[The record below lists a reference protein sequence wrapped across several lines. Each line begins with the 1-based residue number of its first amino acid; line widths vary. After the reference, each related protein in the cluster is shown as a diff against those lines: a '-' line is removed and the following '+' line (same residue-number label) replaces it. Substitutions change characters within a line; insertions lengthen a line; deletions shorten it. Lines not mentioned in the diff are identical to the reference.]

1 MALNITLD
9 RNNVYTEGN
18 SEQLPVDVAYV
29 CEIKGAKE
37 VDYETANGYR
47 VHRLDVALDVC
58 EGEYSAFYQKKFD
71 ADQNEDKKWKGVVK
85 INIPKND
92 GTEQDGWT
100 MKSFNTQLCAI
111 EDSNPGYTWDNVLEH
126 LKGKKIGLV
135 LRSKEW
141 EFNGNRGFYSEP
153 FKLISVANAK
163 EQKFR
168 KPAVKYL
175 STNGSSTSVAGA
187 AEGFMPISNATDEE
201 LPF

>member
-9 RNNVYTEGN
+9 RNNVYTEG
-18 SEQLPVDVAYV
+18 SEQLPVDKAYI

-37 VDYETANGYR
+37 VDYETTSGYR

-58 EGEYSAFYQKKFD
+58 EGDYKGFYQKKFD
-71 ADQNEDKKWKGVVK
+71 ADLSEDKKWKGVVK

-111 EDSNPGYTWDNVLEH
+111 EDSNAGYTWDNVLEH

-141 EFNGNRGFYSEP
+141 EYNGNRGFYSEP
-153 FKLISVANAK
+153 YKLISVANA
-163 EQKFR
+163 EAQKFR
-168 KPAVKYL
+168 APATKYL
-175 STNGSSTSVAGA
+175 PTSGNNNAS
-187 AEGFMPISNATDEE
+187 AEGFMPLSNAVDEE